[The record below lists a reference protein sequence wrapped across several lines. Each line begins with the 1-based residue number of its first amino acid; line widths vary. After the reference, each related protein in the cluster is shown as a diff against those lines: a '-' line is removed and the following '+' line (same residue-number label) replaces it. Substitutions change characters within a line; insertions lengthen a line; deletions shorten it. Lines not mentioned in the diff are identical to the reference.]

1 MSLIVNTFAPEETAL
16 TDLEAMFR
24 LRYEVFHEKLGW
36 EVQVTNGMERDHFDD
51 LPDVTYIMGKGEG
64 GTVDACWRLLP
75 STGPYMLKDTFPELL
90 HGQPAPQAADV
101 WELSRFAVA
110 TSRTAT
116 DNAAFGPIS
125 MALMKESAR
134 FAVERGITRY
144 VTVTT
149 PPMERMLRQQGLH
162 VYRMGPSVRI
172 GVAVAV
178 ALVIEVDHQTLQ
190 AVGFAASQSQPTH

>member
-1 MSLIVNTFAPEETAL
+1 MDLSVNTFVPVSTSEN
-16 TDLEAMFR
+16 DLEAMFR

-36 EVQVTNGMERDHFDD
+36 DVQASNGLERDHYDD
-51 LPDVTYIMGKGEG
+51 LEQVTYIMGKTAEG
-64 GTVDACWRLLP
+64 SIDACWRLLP
-75 STGPYMLKDTFPELL
+75 TTGPYMLKDTFAQLL
-90 HGQPAPQAADV
+90 HGQKAPEAVDT

-134 FAVERGITRY
+134 FAHERGITRY

-190 AVGFAASQSQPTH
+190 AVGYRLPVETPH

>member
-1 MSLIVNTFAPEETAL
+1 MDLSVSTCRPSTTQQNR
-16 TDLEAMFR
+16 LEAMFR
-24 LRYEVFHEKLGW
+24 LRHEVFQEKLGW
-36 EVQVTNGMERDHFDD
+36 EVRSVNGMERDQFDD
-51 LPDVTYIMGKGEG
+51 LDDVTYILGQGAAGE
-64 GTVDACWRLLP
+64 VDACWRLLP
-75 STGPYMLKDTFPELL
+75 TTGPYMLKDTFPELL
-90 HGQPAPQAADV
+90 HGLPAPQDDHT

-125 MALMKESAR
+125 MALMLESAR
-134 FAVERGITRY
+134 FAVENGITRY

-162 VYRMGPSVRI
+162 VHRMGPSLRL

-178 ALVIEVDHQTLQ
+178 ALVIEVDQQTLT
-190 AVGFAASQSQPTH
+190 AVGYQSASPKAH

>member
-1 MSLIVNTFAPEETAL
+1 M
-16 TDLEAMFR
+16 DLSVSTCRPSTTQQARLDAMFR
-24 LRYEVFHEKLGW
+24 LRHEVFQEKLGW
-36 EVQVTNGMERDHFDD
+36 EVRSVNGMERDQFDD
-51 LPDVTYIMGKGEG
+51 LEDVAYILGQGDAGE
-64 GTVDACWRLLP
+64 VDACWHILP
-75 STGPYMLKDTFPELL
+75 TTGPYMLKDTFPELL
-90 HGQPAPQAADV
+90 HGLPAPQDDRT

-125 MALMKESAR
+125 MALMLESAR
-134 FAVERGITRY
+134 FAVEHGITRY

-162 VYRMGPSVRI
+162 IHRIGPSLRL

-178 ALVIEVDHQTLQ
+178 ALVIEVDQQTLT
-190 AVGFAASQSQPTH
+190 AVGYQAAAPKEH

>member
-1 MSLIVNTFAPEETAL
+1 MDLSVGTFAPENTSHAQ
-16 TDLEAMFR
+16 LEAMFR

-36 EVQVTNGMERDHFDD
+36 AVNVIDGMERDHFDD
-51 LPDVTYIMGKGEG
+51 LKETTYIMGMGD
-64 GTVDACWRLLP
+64 TQNVDACWRLLP
-75 STGPYMLKDTFPELL
+75 TTGPYMLKDTFPELL
-90 HGQPAPQAADV
+90 HGQAAPEANDV

-134 FAVERGITRY
+134 FAMERGISRY

-162 VYRMGPSVRI
+162 VHRMGPSLRI

-190 AVGFAASQSQPTH
+190 AVGVEPPARPTH